1 VTRLNGIDSASFD
14 AVVIGGG
21 MAGAGVA
28 RDLALRG
35 ASVVL
40 FEKGD
45 FASGTSSKSSKLIHG
60 GLRYL
65 ELFDFKLVRESL
77 REKKTLERL
86 APHLVRPL
94 PFLVPVYRG
103 SKRGLITVRI
113 GMWLYDLLTPGRERE
128 RFRVLRPLDALTL
141 EPSIQA
147 DDLRGAGYYFDDL
160 LLFPERLCLENA
172 LSAAR
177 HGARVHNY
185 CEVEAV
191 TRGAG
196 GIDGVRVRDLLTG
209 RVHTVRASVVVNCAG
224 PWVDRLRELAGVSD
238 AGRRVLRTTKGIHCM
253 LPRMTE
259 RAVYLST
266 ADDRMIFVIPWR
278 EFSMVGTT
286 DTDFDGDL
294 DRLSATREEVEY
306 LLDAVRPAL
315 PDPRVAFD
323 QVIYTYAGV
332 RPLAFEEGAPASK
345 VSRDHKVVVEG
356 PEGRFLS
363 ITGTKLTCFRS
374 LAEQVGDH
382 VMRAL
387 GRGERSRTALLTLDG
402 LDEEAG
408 KIEGR
413 AWMDVSFAG
422 DHADAG
428 RDLRPRL
435 PARPRPRAEA
445 ARRHGPALPEQSG
458 YRGPAPPCPGR
469 RDDRLPPG
477 LPPPPHGHR
486 PERVSRPRLL
496 RGHRPPDERAGR
508 LVVAP
513 ARRGAGGLSRLG
525 GAEPALPK
533 HVIRAIVRGAWRG
546 DAQMSRAR
554 NPTAIRLR

>member
-1 VTRLNGIDSASFD
+1 VSRLNGIDTATFD

-35 ASVVL
+35 ASVAL
-40 FEKGD
+40 LEKGD

-65 ELFDFKLVRESL
+65 ELFDFRLVRESL

-128 RFRVLRPLDALTL
+128 RFRVVRAVDALAL

-147 DDLRGAGYYFDDL
+147 QDLRGAGYYFDDL

-172 LSAAR
+172 LSASR

-185 CEVEAV
+185 CEVEEV

-209 RVHTVRASVVVNCAG
+209 RVHAVRAPVIVNCAG
-224 PWVDRLRELAGVSD
+224 PWVDRLRELAGVQD

-253 LPRMTE
+253 LPRMTD

-278 EFSMVGTT
+278 EFSMIGTT
-286 DTDFDGDL
+286 DTDFDGDP
-294 DRLSATREEVEY
+294 DRLWATRDEVEY
-306 LLDAVRPAL
+306 LLEAVRPAL
-315 PDPRVAFD
+315 PDPRVTFD
-323 QVIYTYAGV
+323 QVAYTWAGV
-332 RPLAFEEGAPASK
+332 RPLAYEEGRSASR

-363 ITGTKLTCFRS
+363 VTGTKLTCFRS
-374 LAEQVGDH
+374 LAEQVGDR

-387 GRGERSRTALLTLDG
+387 GRRVPSRSAGLTLDG
-402 LDEEAG
+402 LDEEVG
-408 KIEGR
+408 KLEAR
-413 AWMDVSFAG
+413 AWMDVSDEIAATGLARETLEVLVETYGRGYPRVLDLATKLPDGTARICPSNPEIVAQLHFAVG
-422 DHADAG
+422 EEMAVSLQDFLLRRTAIGQSACLGLDCYEAIGQRMGALLGWSPRRLEAELDA
-428 RDLRPRL
+428 
-435 PARPRPRAEA
+435 
-445 ARRHGPALPEQSG
+445 
-458 YRGPAPPCPGR
+458 YRGYV
-469 RDDRLPPG
+469 DR
-477 LPPPPHGHR
+477 
-486 PERVSRPRLL
+486 SL
-496 RGHRPPDERAGR
+496 RF
-508 LVVAP
+508 
-513 ARRGAGGLSRLG
+513 RG
-525 GAEPALPK
+525 P
-533 HVIRAIVRGAWRG
+533 
-546 DAQMSRAR
+546 
-554 NPTAIRLR
+554 

>member
-35 ASVVL
+35 ASVAL

-128 RFRVLRPLDALTL
+128 RFRVLRSLDALTL
-141 EPSIQA
+141 EPSIRA

-191 TRGAG
+191 TRGPG
-196 GIDGVRVRDLLTG
+196 GIDGVRVRDLLSG

-332 RPLAFEEGAPASK
+332 RPLAFEEGARASK

-408 KIEGR
+408 KIEAR
-413 AWMDVSFAG
+413 AWMDVS
-422 DHADAG
+422 ADM
-428 RDLRPRL
+428 
-435 PARPRPRAEA
+435 A
-445 ARRHGPALPEQSG
+445 AT
-458 YRGPAPPCPGR
+458 
-469 RDDRLPPG
+469 
-477 LPPPPHGHR
+477 
-486 PERVSRPRLL
+486 
-496 RGHRPPDERAGR
+496 
-508 LVVAP
+508 
-513 ARRGAGGLSRLG
+513 GLSREIMQTLVEIYGRAYPRVLDLARKLPDGTARLCPSNPDIVAQLHHALAEEMTVSLQDFLLRRTVIGQSACLG
-525 GAEPALPK
+525 LDCYEPIGRRMGALAGWSSRRL
-533 HVIRAIVRGAWRG
+533 
-546 DAQMSRAR
+546 DAELEAYHASVERS
-554 NPTAIRLR
+554 LRFRST

>member
-1 VTRLNGIDSASFD
+1 MTRLNGIDSASFD

-35 ASVVL
+35 ASVAL

-191 TRGAG
+191 TRGVG

-278 EFSMVGTT
+278 EFSMVGAT
-286 DTDFDGDL
+286 DTDFEGDL

-413 AWMDVSFAG
+413 AWMDVS
-422 DHADAG
+422 ADM
-428 RDLRPRL
+428 
-435 PARPRPRAEA
+435 A
-445 ARRHGPALPEQSG
+445 AT
-458 YRGPAPPCPGR
+458 
-469 RDDRLPPG
+469 
-477 LPPPPHGHR
+477 
-486 PERVSRPRLL
+486 
-496 RGHRPPDERAGR
+496 
-508 LVVAP
+508 
-513 ARRGAGGLSRLG
+513 GLSRETMQTLVEIYGRAYPRVLDLARKLPDGTARLCPSNPDIVAQLHHALAEEMTVSLQDFLLRRTVIGQSACLG
-525 GAEPALPK
+525 LDCYEAIGRRMSALAGWSSRRLDAELEAY
-533 HVIRAIVRGAWRG
+533 HASVER
-546 DAQMSRAR
+546 S
-554 NPTAIRLR
+554 LRFRST

>member
-1 VTRLNGIDSASFD
+1 MTRLSGIDEGTFD

-35 ASVVL
+35 ASVAL
-40 FEKGD
+40 FDKGD

-65 ELFDFKLVRESL
+65 ELAEFRLVRESL

-113 GMWLYDLLTPGRERE
+113 GMWLYDLLTPGKQTE
-128 RFRVLRPLDALTL
+128 RFRVVPPVEALAL

-147 DDLRGAGYYFDDL
+147 ADLRGAGYYFDDL

-185 CEVEAV
+185 CEVEEV
-191 TRGAG
+191 TRGPRG
-196 GIDGVRVRDLLTG
+196 LDGVRVRDLLTG
-209 RVHTVRASVVVNCAG
+209 QVHTARAPVIVNCAG
-224 PWVDRLRELAGVSD
+224 PWVDRLRELAGVRE
-238 AGRRVLRTTKGIHCM
+238 AGARVLRTTKGIHCL

-259 RAVYLST
+259 HAVYLST

-278 EFSMVGTT
+278 QFSMVGTT
-286 DTDFDGDL
+286 DTDFDGDP
-294 DRLSATREEVEY
+294 DRLWATREEVEY
-306 LLDAVRPAL
+306 LLGAVRPAL
-315 PDPRVAFD
+315 PDPRVTLD
-323 QVIYTYAGV
+323 QVVYTYAGI
-332 RPLAFEEGAPASK
+332 RPLAFEEGSSASR

-356 PEGRFLS
+356 DGGRFLS

-374 LAEQVGDH
+374 LAEEVGDR

-387 GRGERSRTALLTLDG
+387 GRRVPSRTAELTLDG
-402 LDEEAG
+402 LDDEAG
-408 KIEGR
+408 KIEAR
-413 AWMDVSFAG
+413 TWMDVS
-422 DHADAG
+422 
-428 RDLRPRL
+428 
-435 PARPRPRAEA
+435 EEMA
-445 ARRHGPALPEQSG
+445 AT
-458 YRGPAPPCPGR
+458 
-469 RDDRLPPG
+469 
-477 LPPPPHGHR
+477 
-486 PERVSRPRLL
+486 
-496 RGHRPPDERAGR
+496 
-508 LVVAP
+508 
-513 ARRGAGGLSRLG
+513 GLSRETLEILVETYG
-525 GAEPALPK
+525 RGFARVLALLRKLPDGAERLCP
-533 HVIRAIVRGAWRG
+533 
-546 DAQMSRAR
+546 R
-554 NPTAIRLR
+554 NPEIVAQLHHAVREEMAVSLQDFLLRRTGIGQSPCLGLDCFESVGRRMGELAAWSPRRLQAELEAYQAQVERSLKFRHV

>member
-1 VTRLNGIDSASFD
+1 VTRLNGIDTVTFD

-35 ASVVL
+35 ASVAL

-65 ELFDFKLVRESL
+65 ELFDFSLVRESL

-128 RFRVLRPLDALTL
+128 RFRVVRAVDALAL

-147 DDLRGAGYYFDDL
+147 RDLRGAGYYFDDL

-172 LSAAR
+172 LSASR

-185 CEVEAV
+185 CEVEEV
-191 TRGAG
+191 TRDSR
-196 GIDGVRVRDLLTG
+196 GIDGVRVRDLLSG
-209 RVHTVRASVVVNCAG
+209 RVHSVRAPVIVNCAG
-224 PWVDRLRELAGVSD
+224 PWVDRLRELAGVQD
-238 AGRRVLRTTKGIHCM
+238 AGKRVLRTTKGIHCM
-253 LPRMTE
+253 LPRMTD

-286 DTDFDGDL
+286 DTDFDGDP
-294 DRLSATREEVEY
+294 DRLWATREEVEY
-306 LLDAVRPAL
+306 LLGAVRPAL
-315 PDPRVAFD
+315 PDPRVTFD
-323 QVIYTYAGV
+323 RVSYTFAGV
-332 RPLAFEEGAPASK
+332 RPLAYEEGASASK

-363 ITGTKLTCFRS
+363 VTGTKLTCFRS
-374 LAEQVGDH
+374 LAEQVGDR

-387 GRGERSRTALLTLDG
+387 GRRAPSRTAGLTLDG
-402 LDEEAG
+402 LDEEVGRLEA
-408 KIEGR
+408 R
-413 AWMDVSFAG
+413 AWMDVS
-422 DHADAG
+422 D
-428 RDLRPRL
+428 
-435 PARPRPRAEA
+435 EIA
-445 ARRHGPALPEQSG
+445 AT
-458 YRGPAPPCPGR
+458 
-469 RDDRLPPG
+469 
-477 LPPPPHGHR
+477 
-486 PERVSRPRLL
+486 
-496 RGHRPPDERAGR
+496 
-508 LVVAP
+508 
-513 ARRGAGGLSRLG
+513 GLSRETLEVLVETYG
-525 GAEPALPK
+525 RGYPRVLDLAKKLPDGTARICPSNPEIVAQLHHAVAEEMAVSLQDFLL
-533 HVIRAIVRGAWRG
+533 RR
-546 DAQMSRAR
+546 
-554 NPTAIRLR
+554 TAIGQSACLGLDCYEAIGGRMGALLGWSPRRLEAELDAYRGYVDRSLRFRGP

>member
-1 VTRLNGIDSASFD
+1 VTRLNGIDSARFD

-28 RDLALRG
+28 RDLVLRG
-35 ASVVL
+35 ASVAL

-65 ELFDFKLVRESL
+65 ELFDVKLVRESL

-113 GMWLYDLLTPGRERE
+113 GMWLYNLLTPGRERE

-141 EPSIQA
+141 ESSIRV

-238 AGRRVLRTTKGIHCM
+238 AGKRVLRTTKGIHCM

-286 DTDFDGDL
+286 DTDFDGDP

-315 PDPRVAFD
+315 SDPRVAFD
-323 QVIYTYAGV
+323 QVVYTYAGV

-345 VSRDHKVVVEG
+345 VSRDHKMVVEG

-374 LAEQVGDH
+374 LAEQVGDR
-382 VMRAL
+382 VMSVL
-387 GRGERSRTALLTLDG
+387 GRGEPSRTATLTLDG
-402 LDEEAG
+402 LDEETD
-408 KIEGR
+408 KIEAR
-413 AWMDVSFAG
+413 AWMDVS
-422 DHADAG
+422 ADMTAT
-428 RDLRPRL
+428 
-435 PARPRPRAEA
+435 
-445 ARRHGPALPEQSG
+445 
-458 YRGPAPPCPGR
+458 
-469 RDDRLPPG
+469 
-477 LPPPPHGHR
+477 
-486 PERVSRPRLL
+486 
-496 RGHRPPDERAGR
+496 
-508 LVVAP
+508 
-513 ARRGAGGLSRLG
+513 GLSRETLQTLVEVYG
-525 GAEPALPK
+525 RAYPRVLDLAGKLPDGTARLCPSNPDIVAQLHHALAEEMTVSLQDFLL
-533 HVIRAIVRGAWRG
+533 RR
-546 DAQMSRAR
+546 
-554 NPTAIRLR
+554 TAIGQSACLGLDCYEAIGRRMSALAGWSSRRLDAELEAYHASVERSLRFRRA

>member
-1 VTRLNGIDSASFD
+1 VTRLNGIDTASFD

-35 ASVVL
+35 ASVAL

-77 REKKTLERL
+77 REKRTLERL

-113 GMWLYDLLTPGRERE
+113 GMWLYDLLTPGGERE
-128 RFRVLRPLDALTL
+128 RSRVLRPVDALSL
-141 EPSIQA
+141 EPSIRA

-191 TRGAG
+191 TRGPG

-209 RVHTVRASVVVNCAG
+209 RVHTVRASVIVNCAG

-238 AGRRVLRTTKGIHCM
+238 AGKRVLRTTKGIHCM
-253 LPRMTE
+253 LPRMTD

-286 DTDFDGDL
+286 DTDFDGDP

-315 PDPRVAFD
+315 PDPRVAVD
-323 QVIYTYAGV
+323 RVVYTWAGV
-332 RPLAFEEGAPASK
+332 RPLAFEEGASASRI
-345 VSRDHKVVVEG
+345 SRDHKVVVEG
-356 PEGRFLS
+356 PDGRFLS
-363 ITGTKLTCFRS
+363 VTGTKLTCFRS
-374 LAEQVGDH
+374 LAEEVGDR

-387 GRGERSRTALLTLDG
+387 GWREPSRTTALSLDG
-402 LDEEAG
+402 LDEAAG
-408 KIEGR
+408 KVEAR
-413 AWMDVSFAG
+413 AWMDVS
-422 DHADAG
+422 
-428 RDLRPRL
+428 P
-435 PARPRPRAEA
+435 EMA
-445 ARRHGPALPEQSG
+445 AT
-458 YRGPAPPCPGR
+458 
-469 RDDRLPPG
+469 
-477 LPPPPHGHR
+477 
-486 PERVSRPRLL
+486 
-496 RGHRPPDERAGR
+496 
-508 LVVAP
+508 
-513 ARRGAGGLSRLG
+513 GLSRETLQILVETYGRAYPRVLDLARKLPDGSARLCPHNPEIVAQLHHAVAEEMAVSLQDFLLRRTAIGQSACLG
-525 GAEPALPK
+525 LDCYEAIGGRMGALAGWSSRRLGAELEAY
-533 HVIRAIVRGAWRG
+533 RGAVER
-546 DAQMSRAR
+546 S
-554 NPTAIRLR
+554 LRFRSS

>member
-1 VTRLNGIDSASFD
+1 VTRLSGIDEGTFD

-35 ASVVL
+35 ASVAL

-65 ELFDFKLVRESL
+65 ELAEFRLVRESL

-113 GMWLYDLLTPGRERE
+113 GMWLYDLLTPGKQTE
-128 RFRVLRPLDALTL
+128 RFRVVPPVEALAL

-147 DDLRGAGYYFDDL
+147 ADLRGAGYYFDDL

-185 CEVEAV
+185 CDVEEV
-191 TRGAG
+191 TRGPRG
-196 GIDGVRVRDLLTG
+196 LDGVRVRDLLTG
-209 RVHTVRASVVVNCAG
+209 QVHTARAPVIVNCAG
-224 PWVDRLRELAGVSD
+224 PWVDRLRELAGVRE
-238 AGRRVLRTTKGIHCM
+238 AGARVLRTTKGIHCL

-259 RAVYLST
+259 HAVYLST

-278 EFSMVGTT
+278 QFSMVGTT
-286 DTDFDGDL
+286 DTDFDGDP
-294 DRLSATREEVEY
+294 DRLWATREEVEY
-306 LLDAVRPAL
+306 LLGAVRPAL
-315 PDPRVAFD
+315 PDPRVTLD
-323 QVIYTYAGV
+323 QVVYTYAGV
-332 RPLAFEEGAPASK
+332 RPLAFEEGSSASR

-356 PEGRFLS
+356 DGGRFLS

-374 LAEQVGDH
+374 LAEEVGDR

-387 GRGERSRTALLTLDG
+387 GRRVPSRTAELTLDG
-402 LDEEAG
+402 LDDEAG
-408 KIEGR
+408 KIEAR
-413 AWMDVSFAG
+413 TWMDVS
-422 DHADAG
+422 
-428 RDLRPRL
+428 
-435 PARPRPRAEA
+435 EEMA
-445 ARRHGPALPEQSG
+445 AT
-458 YRGPAPPCPGR
+458 
-469 RDDRLPPG
+469 
-477 LPPPPHGHR
+477 
-486 PERVSRPRLL
+486 
-496 RGHRPPDERAGR
+496 
-508 LVVAP
+508 
-513 ARRGAGGLSRLG
+513 GLSRETLEILVETYG
-525 GAEPALPK
+525 RGFARVLALLRKLPDGAERLCP
-533 HVIRAIVRGAWRG
+533 
-546 DAQMSRAR
+546 R
-554 NPTAIRLR
+554 NPEIVAQLHHAVREEMAVSLQDFLLRRTGIGQSPCLGLDCFESVGRRMGELAAWSPRRLQAELEAYRAQVERSLKFRHV